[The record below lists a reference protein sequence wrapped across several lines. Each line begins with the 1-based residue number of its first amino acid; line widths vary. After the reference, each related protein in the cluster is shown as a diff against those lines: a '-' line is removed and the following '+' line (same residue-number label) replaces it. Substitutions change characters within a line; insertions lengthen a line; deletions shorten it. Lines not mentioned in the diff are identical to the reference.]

1 MARTATRFFALA
13 LEDEMTLYRVIVGK
27 REFEVEVTGSALRVN
42 GEQIQAR
49 LTPLNEVG
57 LFLLRQGERK
67 LELHLRRQRDNTIAV
82 LAKGRHVIAQVEKAT
97 GQVFG
102 KAKTRAGDVI
112 APMPGIVVRTLVA
125 DGDQVEKGQVLVVVE
140 SMKMQME
147 FRAPVSGRIEKVAVQ
162 ANDQVDKGSLMV
174 RVVEDG

>member
-1 MARTATRFFALA
+1 
-13 LEDEMTLYRVIVGK
+13 
-27 REFEVEVTGSALRVN
+27 
-42 GEQIQAR
+42 
-49 LTPLNEVG
+49 
-57 LFLLRQGERK
+57 
-67 LELHLRRQRDNTIAV
+67 
-82 LAKGRHVIAQVEKAT
+82 
-97 GQVFG
+97 
-102 KAKTRAGDVI
+102 
-112 APMPGIVVRTLVA
+112 VVRTLVA